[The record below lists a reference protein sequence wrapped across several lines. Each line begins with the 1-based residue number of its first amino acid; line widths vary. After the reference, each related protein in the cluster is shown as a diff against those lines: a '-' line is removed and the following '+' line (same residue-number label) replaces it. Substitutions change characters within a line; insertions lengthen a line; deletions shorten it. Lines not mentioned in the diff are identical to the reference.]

1 MMVLKKNNHKIKSF
15 TLIELLVA
23 IAIISILATIVVL
36 AVRSARDK
44 ANDTRRKHDLRQIS
58 LGLEEYLLDNNKY
71 PISSSS
77 IEAGSCNEDSQF
89 ESLQDNF
96 CSGQN
101 LVNDR
106 SLTTVTFDPVWPN
119 DDPFHFYQYW
129 SDGFSFKLVAKFS
142 QGFYLVTGGT
152 AGSTVAT
159 LPNDPTQD
167 TTDDD
172 YIAPAPNPEQILIVV
187 NNNSS
192 ESVSVGKYY
201 SKKRAIPFEQI
212 VYLSTTTDETIGSY
226 EAFENEIR
234 TPINNFIQ
242 ENNLSNLQYIVTT
255 YGVPNRI
262 LGHKT
267 SCDETSNGCLSV
279 DSHLVNIDKTDRT
292 YNNYYRQNT
301 HFNNSGEQIYLVTRL
316 DGPSGKIAKGL
327 VDKAIYSEKYTGPS
341 SGIGYMSG
349 EPYDIYTPE
358 EQCLRVT
365 SAGYDCIPDPYSGLR
380 SQPLW
385 HGGQFH
391 HYRNYWENWV
401 PGSVAFELRSYAAK
415 ISIRNTNLTE
425 AIAVPM
431 FLAADVTGTAGPVD
445 EPFVSGSPMPT
456 IFFGRFLNDGF
467 NFAESMYN
475 SLRFNNWKAI
485 MVGDPIYKLSASPS
499 LDNEKPLIKN
509 ASYNF
514 SGNNLIVSWNNSF
527 SENGSPEVTYG
538 EVEYGTDQNYGSSV
552 LDQTPLSFFNT
563 SKSNYLSRHT
573 ITIPNI
579 TPGTTYYLKIK
590 ATDPAGN
597 ISEHTLETN

>member
-1 MMVLKKNNHKIKSF
+1 MVLKKKNKIKGF
-15 TLIELLVA
+15 TLIELLVV
-23 IAIISILATIVVL
+23 IAIISILATIVVI
-36 AVRSARDK
+36 AIRGARDK

-58 LGLEEYLLDNNKY
+58 LGLEEYLLDNDGY

-77 IEAGSCNEDSQF
+77 METGSCNEDSQF

-101 LVNDR
+101 LVDDR
-106 SLTTVTFDPVWPN
+106 SLTTVPFDPVWPN
-119 DDPFHFYQYW
+119 DDLFHFYQYW

-152 AGSTVAT
+152 TGSSVAT
-159 LPNDPTQD
+159 LPDDPTQD

-201 SKKRAIPFEQI
+201 SKKRAIPLEQI

-234 TPINNFIQ
+234 TPIRDFIQ
-242 ENNLSNLQYIVTT
+242 ENNLSNIQYIVTT

-262 LGHKT
+262 LGHKP

-279 DSHLVNIDKTDRT
+279 DSHLANFTQTERSTND
-292 YNNYYRQNT
+292 YYRSST
-301 HFNNSGEQIYLVTRL
+301 HFDNNGEQIYLVTRL
-316 DGPSGKIAKGL
+316 DGPSLKIAKGL

-341 SGIGYMSG
+341 SGKGYMSG

-365 SAGYDCIPDPYSGLR
+365 SAGYECIPDPYSGLR
-380 SQPLW
+380 SQPVW
-385 HGGQFH
+385 YGGKS
-391 HYRNYWENWV
+391 HYYQDRWENWI
-401 PGSVAFELRSYAAK
+401 PGSVAFNLRSFAAK
-415 ISIRNTNLTE
+415 ISIRSTNISE
-425 AIAVPM
+425 PIAVPM
-431 FLAADVTGTAGPVD
+431 SLAADVTGTAGPVD
-445 EPFVSGSPMPT
+445 EPYVSGSPMPT

-475 SLRFNNWKAI
+475 SLRNNNWKAI
-485 MVGDPIYKLSASPS
+485 MVGDPVYKLSTNPS
-499 LDNEKPLIKN
+499 IDNEKPLIKN
-509 ASYNF
+509 VAYDF

-538 EVEYGTDQNYGSSV
+538 EVEYGTDENYGSVV
-552 LDQTPLSFFNT
+552 LNQTPLYYFNT
-563 SKSNYLSRHT
+563 SKSNYLSHHS

-590 ATDPAGN
+590 AIDPAGN
-597 ISEHTLETN
+597 ISEHTFKTN